1 MATVETLDAVV
12 AGGGVIGL
20 AVARALALAGR
31 SVVVLEAEPALGTHA
46 SSRNSEV
53 VHAGLYYTPGSLKA
67 ELCVAGKHALY
78 AYCEEHDVPY
88 ALPGKL
94 VVATRTAEIAEL
106 ERLAAQAEANGVH
119 DLVWLDGAGV
129 RALEP
134 ELTAVRALWSP
145 STGIVDSLLLMT
157 QLKRDAVEH
166 GAAIVL
172 ATPVLRG
179 RVEPEGFVLELGGP
193 EPAQVRCKAFVN
205 AAGLSAT
212 ALSRA
217 LTGLPAASIPRQY
230 FTKGQYF
237 TLAGAS
243 PFRHLVYPVPES
255 GGLGVHVTVDL
266 AGAVRFGPDVTW
278 VDDVDYRFDEARA
291 AVFYTAVR
299 RYYPALADGA
309 LVPGYA
315 GVRTKLVPEGA
326 PPGDFVVSDE
336 RAHGVRGLVALYG
349 IESPGLTACL
359 AIAERVSASL
369 GGRRSPG

>member
-1 MATVETLDAVV
+1 MARLEALDAVI

-20 AVARALALAGR
+20 AVARALARAGR
-31 SVVVLEAEPALGTHA
+31 SVVLLEAETALGTHA

-53 VHAGLYYTPGSLKA
+53 VHAGIDYAPGSLKA

-78 AYCEEHDVPY
+78 AYCEEQGVPY

-94 VVATRTAEIAEL
+94 VVATRDAEIAEL
-106 ERLAAQAEANGVH
+106 ERLAARAEANGVH

-145 STGIVDSLLLMT
+145 STGIVSSHALMAA
-157 QLKRDAVEH
+157 LKREAVER
-166 GAAIVL
+166 GAVVVL
-172 ATPVLRG
+172 STPVLGG
-179 RVEPEGFVLELGGP
+179 RVEQGGFVLELGGS
-193 EPAQVRCKAFVN
+193 EPTTVRCRTFVN
-205 AAGLSAT
+205 AAGLAAT

-217 LTGLPAASIPRQY
+217 LAGVPATSIPRQY
-230 FTKGQYF
+230 FAKGRYF
-237 TLAGAS
+237 ALTGAS
-243 PFRHLVYPVPES
+243 PFRHLVYPVPEP
-255 GGLGVHVTVDL
+255 GGLGVHVTLDL

-278 VDDVDYRFDEARA
+278 VDGVDYAVEETRA
-291 AVFYTAVR
+291 AAFYAAVR

-309 LVPGYA
+309 LVPSYA
-315 GVRTKLVPEGA
+315 GVRTKLVPSGA

-336 RAHGVRGLVALYG
+336 RAHGVPGLVALYG

-359 AIAERVSASL
+359 AIAERACASL
-369 GGRRSPG
+369 TGRGLPG